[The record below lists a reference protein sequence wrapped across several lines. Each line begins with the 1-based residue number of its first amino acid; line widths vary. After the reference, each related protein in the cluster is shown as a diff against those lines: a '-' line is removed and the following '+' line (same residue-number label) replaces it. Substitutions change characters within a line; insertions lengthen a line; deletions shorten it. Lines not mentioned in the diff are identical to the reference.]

1 MSEKNYSNSFKSID
15 YYNEHYLIFVYADNI
30 DGFQKGKLIAI
41 SYNILNNAQKIN
53 RATIQTEDNYT
64 YNRLVKIYNIDKNED
79 INIKKDGCI
88 YLLKK

>member
-30 DGFQKGKLIAI
+30 VGFQKGKLIAI
-41 SYNILNNAQKIN
+41 SYNTLNNTQKIH

-64 YNRLVKIYNIDKNED
+64 DNRLVKIYNIDKNED

>member
-1 MSEKNYSNSFKSID
+1 MSEKDYSNSFKSID

-30 DGFQKGKLIAI
+30 VGFQKGKLIAI
-41 SYNILNNAQKIN
+41 SYNTINNAQKIH

>member
-30 DGFQKGKLIAI
+30 VGFQKGKLIDI
-41 SYNILNNAQKIN
+41 SYNTINNAQKIY